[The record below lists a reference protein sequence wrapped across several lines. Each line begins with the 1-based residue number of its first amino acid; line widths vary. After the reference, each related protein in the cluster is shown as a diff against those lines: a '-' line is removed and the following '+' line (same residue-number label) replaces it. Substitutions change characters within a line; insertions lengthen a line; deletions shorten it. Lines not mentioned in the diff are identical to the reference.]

1 MNKDLHV
8 NVNLEENRK
17 ALELRTD
24 HKYTRNEKNR
34 HTSTIIGIQN
44 HMGMDIFYM
53 YNCTILK
60 KNGIFTI
67 TVQFLALLF
76 KGQVTEQTSV
86 KWSTLLITKSC
97 YKSDSWHVYIHE

>member
-34 HTSTIIGIQN
+34 HTSTIFGIQN
-44 HMGMDIFYM
+44 HVGMDIF

-60 KNGIFTI
+60 KWDFYNNCPI
-67 TVQFLALLF
+67 
-76 KGQVTEQTSV
+76 
-86 KWSTLLITKSC
+86 SC
-97 YKSDSWHVYIHE
+97 TAIQRPGHPTDIC